1 MIYKSDGF
9 CWEEV
14 LELPEDSSLLVRA
27 VGTFFVKQ
35 ISDSL
40 KEFKR
45 THTEF
50 VFYTLADRKDDVQF
64 YVRIDSKCDVANFV
78 KSYCQKNK

>member
-14 LELPEDSSLLVRA
+14 FELPKDSSLLVRA
-27 VGTFFVKQ
+27 VGESFVEQ
-35 ISDSL
+35 IIGGL

-45 THTEF
+45 THTDF
-50 VFYTLADRKDDVQF
+50 IFYTFADRKDDVQF
-64 YVRIDSKCDVANFV
+64 YVISNLKHNVTSFV
-78 KSYCQKNK
+78 KSYCQKK